1 MPRLMPNSSHN
12 TLANGA
18 KQFVV
23 QDALE
28 MMWCFAGSYI
38 SWLTPI
44 TIVKSSFLP
53 GAEINT
59 FLTVG
64 CSK

>member
-18 KQFVV
+18 KQLVV
-23 QDALE
+23 QDA
-28 MMWCFAGSYI
+28 
-38 SWLTPI
+38 WLTPI